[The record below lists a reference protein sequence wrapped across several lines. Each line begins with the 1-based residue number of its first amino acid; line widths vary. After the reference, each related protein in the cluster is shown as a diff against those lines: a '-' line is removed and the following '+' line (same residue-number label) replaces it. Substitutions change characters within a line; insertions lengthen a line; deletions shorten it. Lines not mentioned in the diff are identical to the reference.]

1 MNASLTVLLFLC
13 AAALQLIVLDF
24 YQIAKR
30 LPYHRDLF

>member
-1 MNASLTVLLFLC
+1 MNAFLTVLLFVL

-24 YQIAKR
+24 YQIAKH